1 MCILPVADPDDRREN
16 HPVPTTHSPDELT
29 QMLVAGAQAT
39 GRTNV
44 QAAIHLLTF
53 TSLPHRHAFPELLDV
68 EDVDGRD
75 GPALAAFVKDW
86 KSLPDSPA
94 ADRLGGGDQRLL
106 ALAVSLAAGEPVDL
120 SANLSVGGYAHA
132 RRVIEAMAIATG
144 YSEHYEIRPT
154 AKLDQMIADRD
165 ALLNS

>member
-1 MCILPVADPDDRREN
+1 
-16 HPVPTTHSPDELT
+16 VPTTHSPDELA
-29 QMLVAGAQAT
+29 QMLVAGAQAI

-68 EDVDGRD
+68 FPALDVEDVDGRD
-75 GPALAAFVKDW
+75 GPALAAYVKDW
-86 KSLPDSPA
+86 KALPGSAA

-106 ALAVSLAAGEPVDL
+106 ALAVSLAVGEPVDL

-154 AKLDQMIADRD
+154 ARLDQMIAERE

>member
-1 MCILPVADPDDRREN
+1 MTEREN
-16 HPVPTTHSPDELT
+16 HPVTTTYSPDELT
-29 QMLVAGAQAT
+29 QMLVAGAQT
-39 GRTNV
+39 IGRTNV
-44 QAAIHLLTF
+44 QAAIHLLTY
-53 TSLPHRHAFPELLDV
+53 TSLPHRHTFPALLNILPALIDW

-75 GPALAAFVKDW
+75 SPALAAYVKDW

-106 ALAVSLAAGEPVDL
+106 ALAVSLAVGEPVDL

-144 YSEHYEIRPT
+144 YHEHYEIRPT
-154 AKLDQMIADRD
+154 AKLDQLIAERE